1 MGKWNPGKI
10 FLRQL
15 RGRWM
20 AVFFSYHLFR
30 ATAYIAHNAII
41 GSILQV
47 KEETG
52 LEFEL
57 TSLILVESSGG
68 SWFRFSASRHCEI
81 GGDEQ
86 DKS

>member
-1 MGKWNPGKI
+1 MEPGEDISEAAK
-10 FLRQL
+10 REVD
-15 RGRWM
+15 GR
-20 AVFFSYHLFR
+20 FFSHHLFR

-68 SWFRFSASRHCEI
+68 SWFRFSSSRHCEI